1 MNIKEIQ
8 KEIHQVN
15 VENGFWDGGDR
26 NVGEMLMLVV
36 SELGEAIE
44 AHRKGKSANLFAFD
58 ARSIDRTESA
68 DFQIDFQEC
77 VKDSF
82 EDEVADAVIRIM
94 DMCEGL
100 GIDLERHIDLK
111 LEYNRT
117 RPYKHGKKY

>member
-8 KEIHQVN
+8 KEIHKVN
-15 VENGFWDGGDR
+15 VKKGFWVGGDR

-44 AHRKGKSANLFAFD
+44 AHRSGRKALVELFNVKE
-58 ARSIDRTESA
+58 IDRTEPSDYQN
-68 DFQIDFQEC
+68 DFEQCI
-77 VKDSF
+77 KDTF